1 MASSRKAAAPTPK
14 PAAPN
19 LKIENWPINSVINY
33 ARNSRL
39 HSDDQI
45 KAIAASIT
53 EFGFIN
59 PCLVDDDGVLI
70 AGHGRVMACKS
81 LGIDKVPVIK
91 LGHLD
96 ENQIKALR
104 IADNQ
109 LPQLATWS
117 IELLRAELLDLK
129 AMDYPIELIG
139 FDDVQLVTFMA
150 MPKGEDPDRTPEP
163 PAIPVSRPSDLWLL
177 GKHRILCGD
186 STNAEDVE
194 RVLGGKKPNLMVT
207 DPPYGVDYDPNWR
220 NEPGKLNLK
229 SATAFKGRRAAQG
242 KVQND
247 DREDWT
253 EAWKLFVGSVAYVW
267 HGERQ
272 SPAITSQ
279 FAECGFA
286 ARNLIVWAKD
296 GLVISRGHYHP
307 QHETCWYMVRDGK
320 TANWYGDRKQS
331 TLWQINRN
339 TQNETGH
346 GTQKPIECM
355 RRPIQNNSKPGDYVY
370 EPFAGSGTTIIAAEM
385 MNRYC
390 LAIELAPQYVD
401 VIVQR
406 YADFVG
412 SWDKVSLLSEDGK
425 SFTFEEVRKM
435 RIRKAA
441 NRLPSKQ
448 KKKPARP

>member
-1 MASSRKAAAPTPK
+1 MTKA
-14 PAAPN
+14 AAPN

-129 AMDYPIELIG
+129 AINYPIELIG

-150 MPKGEDPDRTPEP
+150 MPKGDDPERTPDP
-163 PAIPVSRPSDLWLL
+163 PAVPVSRLGDLWLL

-194 RVLGGKKPNLMVT
+194 RVLDGKKPHLCVT
-207 DPPYGVDYDPNWR
+207 DPPYGVDYNPTWR
-220 NEPGKLNLK
+220 DDAGGK
-229 SATAFKGRRAAQG
+229 FGDG
-242 KVQND
+242 KTKMRGIVQND
-247 DREDWT
+247 DRAGWK
-253 EAWKLFVGSVAYVW
+253 EAWDLFDGDVAYIW
-267 HGERQ
+267 CA
-272 SPAITSQ
+272 SLTSDKAIIEIESSGLARRSQ
-279 FAECGFA
+279 IIWRKPHFQ
-286 ARNLIVWAKD
+286 L
-296 GLVISRGHYHP
+296 SRGDYHW
-307 QHETCWYMVRDGK
+307 QHEPCWYVVRPGRK
-320 TANWYGDRKQS
+320 SHWNGDRTQS
-331 TLWQINRN
+331 TMWDIAGMNPAGRNRDAG
-339 TQNETGH
+339 NEKTEH
-346 GTQKPIECM
+346 GTQKPVECM

-390 LAIELAPQYVD
+390 LAIELSPAYVD
-401 VIVQR
+401 VIVRRWQEF
-406 YADFVG
+406 AKG
-412 SWDKVSLLSEDGK
+412 AATLDGDG
-425 SFTFEEVRKM
+425 
-435 RIRKAA
+435 RIFAEIAKERA
-441 NRLPSKQ
+441 
-448 KKKPARP
+448 KKKAPRKSPEASPKKRGRHAAGVPQ